1 MTEEVT
7 LRIDRLE
14 GAGRNFAMTV
24 AVSETM
30 MQHFKMPLVRA
41 MLEEIEK
48 RLVDAWIERHG
59 AEVLDSLSPQV
70 IAEAVRTQVAK
81 KVFG

>member
-14 GAGRNFAMTV
+14 GAGRNLAMTV